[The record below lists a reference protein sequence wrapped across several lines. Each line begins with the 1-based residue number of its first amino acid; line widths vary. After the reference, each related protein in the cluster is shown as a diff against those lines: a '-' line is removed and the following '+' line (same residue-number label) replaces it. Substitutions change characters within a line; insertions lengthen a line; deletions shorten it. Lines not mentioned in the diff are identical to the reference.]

1 MDRLSLGDRMKR
13 YEAVSKN
20 FLMRRQPAVIRL
32 DGKSFHSFTKG
43 FKKPFD
49 DILISTMQET
59 MKYLCENIQ
68 GCVLGYTQ
76 SDEITLV
83 LCDYQTLD
91 TDAWFGYNV
100 QKIVSV
106 SASMAA
112 MKFNQLFLK
121 EAQEFYISND
131 ECKHDGER
139 GELELYRD
147 ALERS
152 ALNGALFDSRAFTL
166 PIEEVANCL
175 IWRQQDAIR
184 NSIQSLAQSLYPYKE
199 LHGINTK
206 SLQDKMIVEKGVNWN
221 DLSTTKKL
229 GSCCIKIITQNLKD
243 NLCPKNNWII
253 DNEIPIFSQN
263 REYIENRIIFQY

>member
-1 MDRLSLGDRMKR
+1 MDRISLGDRMKR

-20 FLMRRQPAVIRL
+20 FLMRRQPVIIRL

-49 DILISTMQET
+49 DILILTMQET

-91 TDAWFGYNV
+91 TDAWFNYNI

-106 SASMAA
+106 SASMAT

-121 EAQEFYISND
+121 EALEFNVSND
-131 ECKHDGER
+131 ECECDGER
-139 GELELYRD
+139 EELESYSD

-221 DLSTTKKL
+221 DLSTIKKL
-229 GSCCIKIITQNLKD
+229 GSCCIKIIIQNLKD
-243 NLCPKNNWII
+243 GLCPKNNWII

-263 REYIENRIIFQY
+263 REYIESRIIF

>member
-20 FLMRRQPAVIRL
+20 FLMRRQPVIIRL

-49 DILISTMQET
+49 DILILTMQET

-91 TDAWFGYNV
+91 TDAWFGYNI

-106 SASMAA
+106 SASMAT

-121 EAQEFYISND
+121 EALEFNVSND
-131 ECKHDGER
+131 ECECDGER
-139 GELELYRD
+139 EELESYSD

-229 GSCCIKIITQNLKD
+229 GSCCIKITIQNLKD
-243 NLCPKNNWII
+243 GLCPKNNWII

-263 REYIENRIIFQY
+263 REYIESRIIF